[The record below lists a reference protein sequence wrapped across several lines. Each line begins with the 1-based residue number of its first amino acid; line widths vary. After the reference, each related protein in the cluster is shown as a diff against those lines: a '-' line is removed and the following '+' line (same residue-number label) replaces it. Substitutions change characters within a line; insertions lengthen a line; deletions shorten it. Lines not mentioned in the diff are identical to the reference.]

1 MFIIGV
7 ITSCNSL
14 HKDICYFVNRS
25 NLYPKPSLNMKTTR
39 QGEEDD
45 LCDVQHL
52 SIYYL
57 NIWCKFN
64 LYSLRLKIDKL
75 VPTFLQH
82 QKFFCISLL
91 KIKEV
96 YRVRSHLSFINH
108 FYVTDLFFL
117 ISKSGHWPNLRV
129 FRFYKHWILQSF
141 PTHSP
146 HMSRPSFSTLVIP
159 NSSHHTQLWFLQHK
173 IC

>member
-1 MFIIGV
+1 MFWFTKSTTTAAMLSELSLTCAAKAETRQDFKEKGQHVGFVSRLKVVVCGMFIIWV
-7 ITSCNSL
+7 ITSCSSL
-14 HKDICYFVNRS
+14 HKDVCYFVNRS

-82 QKFFCISLL
+82 P
-91 KIKEV
+91 KI
-96 YRVRSHLSFINH
+96 YFL
-108 FYVTDLFFL
+108 YFL
-117 ISKSGHWPNLRV
+117 IKD
-129 FRFYKHWILQSF
+129 
-141 PTHSP
+141 
-146 HMSRPSFSTLVIP
+146 
-159 NSSHHTQLWFLQHK
+159 
-173 IC
+173 